1 MIVRISR
8 CLYHV
13 RSNHRSLRT
22 STVYITAFP
31 RPEHFAF
38 SILLILLF
46 ILMLCSKFPFNY
58 KLLLFSNC
66 FMMNLKLPNWLH
78 KEVVLLS
85 LPIYY
90 PNIKQKHLANFMLD
104 VMHGS
109 IIFDL
114 LPFPPPAYPR
124 GFAIF
129 FFLGSLFPTPGH
141 AERDYNYNPE
151 LLIDHI
157 YVFFGTSFKEQYL
170 FPYIENFMESAR
182 VRYLRTSC

>member
-1 MIVRISR
+1 
-8 CLYHV
+8 
-13 RSNHRSLRT
+13 
-22 STVYITAFP
+22 
-31 RPEHFAF
+31 
-38 SILLILLF
+38 
-46 ILMLCSKFPFNY
+46 
-58 KLLLFSNC
+58 
-66 FMMNLKLPNWLH
+66 
-78 KEVVLLS
+78 
-85 LPIYY
+85 
-90 PNIKQKHLANFMLD
+90 MLD

-157 YVFFGTSFKEQYL
+157 NVFFGTSFKEQYL
-170 FPYIENFMESAR
+170 FPYIENTSWKVLAYAIYAR
-182 VRYLRTSC
+182 VVDVSEIERVSAVNE